1 MYCRLCRYCF
11 AAMVFENCIGD
22 QTSRNFLTSPEFT
35 LLSDQELTFT
45 MLFTSSGDYS
55 NMNVYTTSILGC
67 VDTLLGS
74 YSSADPN
81 VTHSVCLPAG
91 TYQLVFIA
99 SAAENVAK
107 STVMLTE
114 VLLTNSFCTRT
125 SLAGNL

>member
-1 MYCRLCRYCF
+1 
-11 AAMVFENCIGD
+11 MVFENCTGD

-45 MLFTSSGDYS
+45 MRSESSGDYS

-74 YSSADPN
+74 YSAESSSDPN
-81 VTHSVCLPAG
+81 ANHNVCLPAG

-107 STVMLTE
+107 STVVLTE